1 MINNTIARADNGKKE
16 GKGMI
21 CTLPGNGFSTTVEA
35 PNISDMETVDT
46 LGALRDRLDDTR
58 ILICRLAND
67 AIELSRTDGRDEFT
81 HYNRQLFVS
90 DCALLLPLLEDRL
103 ELAVLTLKLAGRSLD
118 KKRLQQQEGDVSSD
132 CSSA

>member
-1 MINNTIARADNGKKE
+1 MFKPLRKLARSLRA
-16 GKGMI
+16 
-21 CTLPGNGFSTTVEA
+21 PTVQEREMA
-35 PNISDMETVDT
+35 YLNE
-46 LGALRDRLDDTR
+46 
-58 ILICRLAND
+58 AND